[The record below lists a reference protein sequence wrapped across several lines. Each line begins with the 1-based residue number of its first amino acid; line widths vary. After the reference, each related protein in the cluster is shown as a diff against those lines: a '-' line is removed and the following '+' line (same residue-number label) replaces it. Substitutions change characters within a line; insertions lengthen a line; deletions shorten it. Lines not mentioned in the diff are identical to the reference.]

1 MAVRRLL
8 LLHIKGYWNKNN
20 MDGQAL
26 VPGFWDLLFY
36 VLLVLSSIALYRYE
50 AADKKKQADR
60 KEKRS

>member
-1 MAVRRLL
+1 
-8 LLHIKGYWNKNN
+8 

-50 AADKKKQADR
+50 AAEKKKQADR
-60 KEKRS
+60 KAKRS